1 MKRRSGRAA
10 SRIAAATLLL
20 RAAADAVAVPSG
32 DPKLDRAVEKA
43 NSDYVEAM
51 KTGDA
56 AAIAAPYT
64 DDALFV
70 GIDGAC
76 TRGRA
81 EIEKMYRA
89 RFERSGLAK
98 STRID
103 SRRLVVD
110 GNLAYES
117 GSGEIGR
124 LREGK
129 LSTDSARFLTVW
141 QRQRDGEW
149 KILRNIVLPD
159 DPKRKSD

>member
-1 MKRRSGRAA
+1 MKSKSRRAVLRV
-10 SRIAAATLLL
+10 AAATQLLL
-20 RAAADAVAVPSG
+20 AAADAVAVPSG
-32 DPKLDRAVEKA
+32 DPKLDRAIRKA
-43 NSDYVEAM
+43 NSDYVGAM

-64 DDALFV
+64 DDAVFV

-98 STRID
+98 STRIN
-103 SRRLVVD
+103 SRRVVVD

-141 QRQRDGEW
+141 QRQADGEW
-149 KILRNIVLPD
+149 KILRNVVFP
-159 DPKRKSD
+159 

>member
-1 MKRRSGRAA
+1 MKSKSRRAVLRV
-10 SRIAAATLLL
+10 AAATQLLL
-20 RAAADAVAVPSG
+20 AAADAVAVPSG
-32 DPKLDRAVEKA
+32 DPKLDRAIRKA

-64 DDALFV
+64 DDAVFV

-98 STRID
+98 STRIN
-103 SRRLVVD
+103 SRRVVVD

-141 QRQRDGEW
+141 QRQGDGQW
-149 KILRNIVLPD
+149 KILRNVVLP
-159 DPKRKSD
+159 

>member
-1 MKRRSGRAA
+1 
-10 SRIAAATLLL
+10 
-20 RAAADAVAVPSG
+20 
-32 DPKLDRAVEKA
+32 
-43 NSDYVEAM
+43 M

-64 DDALFV
+64 DDAVFV

-98 STRID
+98 STRIN
-103 SRRLVVD
+103 SRRVVVD

-141 QRQRDGEW
+141 QRQGDGQW
-149 KILRNIVLPD
+149 KILRNVVLP
-159 DPKRKSD
+159 

>member
-1 MKRRSGRAA
+1 MKRKSRRAVL
-10 SRIAAATLLL
+10 RVAAATQLLL
-20 RAAADAVAVPSG
+20 AAADAVAVPSG
-32 DPKLDRAVEKA
+32 DPKLDRAIRKA
-43 NSDYVEAM
+43 NSDYVGAM

-64 DDALFV
+64 DDAVFV

-98 STRID
+98 STRIN
-103 SRRLVVD
+103 SRRVVVD

-141 QRQRDGEW
+141 QRQGDGQW
-149 KILRNIVLPD
+149 KILRNVVLP
-159 DPKRKSD
+159 

>member
-1 MKRRSGRAA
+1 
-10 SRIAAATLLL
+10 
-20 RAAADAVAVPSG
+20 
-32 DPKLDRAVEKA
+32 
-43 NSDYVEAM
+43 M

-64 DDALFV
+64 DDAVFV

-76 TRGRA
+76 TRGRP

-89 RFERSGLAK
+89 RFERSGPAK
-98 STRID
+98 SARID
-103 SRRLVVD
+103 SRKLVAD

-129 LSTDSARFLTVW
+129 LFIDSARFLTVW
-141 QRQRDGEW
+141 QRQPDGEW
-149 KILRNIVLPD
+149 KILRNIVLP
-159 DPKRKSD
+159 

>member
-1 MKRRSGRAA
+1 MKRKSRRAVL
-10 SRIAAATLLL
+10 RVAAATQLLL
-20 RAAADAVAVPSG
+20 AAAHAVAVPSG
-32 DPKLDRAVEKA
+32 DPKLDRAIRKA

-64 DDALFV
+64 DDAVFV

-98 STRID
+98 STRIN
-103 SRRLVVD
+103 SRRVVVD

-141 QRQRDGEW
+141 QRQGDGQW
-149 KILRNIVLPD
+149 KILRNVVLP
-159 DPKRKSD
+159 